1 MGFAGMFRLLFL
13 LLSILDLCMINL
25 PAEQVIS
32 FAEFGGVVQKR
43 VLINSSDFNA
53 EELKPIANRIL
64 RSDPGRRVSKIA
76 LGVDLFEGPSFITPR
91 QGFHW
96 PFELWI
102 HLFRTLSPPM
112 DAYAEVWKLSSGT
125 GLALRNRSGRIDHTV
140 ITGSNP
146 FEMRWK
152 DLDLKILYLAVHQPG
167 RGVKG
172 RGPSPAVRVFVESP
186 RTLSSIEAVGV
197 TKEVK
202 AKIGLQNIEV
212 VLADNPWF
220 TDDVYYPV
228 YNRLAAYPSNLPGEQ
243 YLKSIKWFCETDCLK
258 MLPTR

>member
-1 MGFAGMFRLLFL
+1 MLSGTNSAVVLWTNCFGLSNAGQRNVLVHELLHAYSRWDDDKLLDASKRYGLVKTGFG
-13 LLSILDLCMINL
+13 
-25 PAEQVIS
+25 
-32 FAEFGGVVQKR
+32 
-43 VLINSSDFNA
+43 SSD
-53 EELKPIANRIL
+53 I
-64 RSDPGRRVSKIA
+64 SDWLGTDCQGEAKIKWE
-76 LGVDLFEGPSFITPR
+76 FEGPSFITPR

-102 HLFRTLSPPM
+102 HLFRTLSPPTE
-112 DAYAEVWKLSSGT
+112 AYAEVWKLGSGA
-125 GLALRNRSGRIDHTV
+125 GLALRNSSGRIDHMV

-228 YNRLAAYPSNLPGEQ
+228 YNRLAAYPSTLPGEQ